1 MKRSP
6 LLAIFMGVVLAL
18 YIYTSSVRPS
28 SPNKHQ
34 IVTLDEQIKVALSDI
49 QNGESPEAQM
59 KGVLKMRSL
68 AENNPE
74 NAELQWNMGLF
85 SVQTGQFEKAV
96 ARFDKVIALDENRLD
111 AYFQLASCYKALQ
124 DTSSAIEV
132 LSTLIQ
138 KSDGE
143 LKQSAK
149 EMLEKFN

>member
-28 SPNKHQ
+28 SPNKNP

-85 SVQTGQFEKAV
+85 SVQTGQYEKAV
-96 ARFDKVIALDENRLD
+96 SRFDKVIILDENRLD
-111 AYFQLASCYKALQ
+111 AYFQLASCYTALQ
-124 DTSSAIEV
+124 DTSSAIEA
-132 LSTLIQ
+132 LTTLIQ

>member
-18 YIYTSSVRPS
+18 YIYISSVKPS
-28 SPNKHQ
+28 SPNKNK
-34 IVTLDEQIKVALSDI
+34 IATLEEQIKVALSDI

-74 NAELQWNMGLF
+74 NADLQWNMGLF
-85 SVQTGQFEKAV
+85 SVQTGQYEKAIS
-96 ARFDKVIALDENRLD
+96 RFDKVITLDENRLD
-111 AYFQLASCYKALQ
+111 AYFQLASCYTALQ

-132 LSTLIQ
+132 LTTLIQ